1 MKANQRIQTIGQCK
15 SFFDFLSTIVGKKNI
30 DTSFLPTILLEMTN
44 ACFDRDTFA
53 NIKTLGLDNP
63 SKAISSYIGNNI
75 FKEYAIIDRNFQ
87 TSNIFVETNDIVTLN
102 LDYFETMFK
111 AFPMQVLK
119 VITLDKMQA
128 FLKNRTNETITKQIQ
143 SFYSLHI
150 DKSKVPI
157 NTFLNICGISIF
169 LTKIGSFKIT
179 SIRHWID
186 QQLLFVDPNQSVI
199 QQNTKDVYVSI
210 LETETKDLKIKLFQ
224 DVFKAFGSEFKFD
237 CDVSKALKNF
247 LSFESIFALYLANLN
262 MYQIQ
267 VRFQDILNQTTKD
280 PSVLTL
286 ISNIQKKVGKNIPLS
301 QIDMGRIVA
310 YIMSI
315 QILCIQEYC
324 KNKAFLDSKFDE
336 TSINT
341 FFQAIYSSYGT
352 SLQAFERMPI
362 RDFINKYIKFFDLR
376 IWNLSSAPEDANIR
390 YMKPSIKNKTTGV
403 ISSEIDSRACS
414 LESLKINFDIFL
426 KYYFE
431 QNKKLTFL
439 QMLEKII
446 DSSSVVKE
454 PMFYAIESDDF
465 LKKQSI
471 DIVSIDKNL
480 FSDLEILL
488 RVLVATIRE
497 FVLLSFLKKE
507 IAIDNKTN
515 KIVFLKYEDSNVSK
529 GNDMK
534 LETGVFANNKTIYF
548 SAACIGL
555 VFVGYLALSD

>member
-1 MKANQRIQTIGQCK
+1 MNANQKIQTIGQCK
-15 SFFDFLSTIVGKKNI
+15 SFFDFLSTIGDGKKI
-30 DTSFLPTILLEMTN
+30 DPNTLYKILFEMTN

-53 NIKTLGLDNP
+53 NMKTLGLDKP
-63 SKAISSYIGNNI
+63 SKAISSFISNNI

-87 TSNIFVETNDIVTLN
+87 TSNILVETNDIVTLN
-102 LDYFETMFK
+102 LDYFEIMFK
-111 AFPMQVLK
+111 TFPIQALK
-119 VITLDKMQA
+119 VITFDKMQA
-128 FLKNRTNETITKQIQ
+128 FLKNRNNETINKQIQ
-143 SFYSLHI
+143 NFYSLHI
-150 DKSKVPI
+150 DKNKMPI
-157 NTFLNICGISIF
+157 NAFLNICGISIF
-169 LTKIGSFKIT
+169 LARIGSFKIT

-186 QQLLFVDPNQSVI
+186 QQLLFVDPNQSI
-199 QQNTKDVYVSI
+199 IAQNTKDVYVSI

-224 DVFKAFGSEFKFD
+224 DIFKAFGSEFKFD
-237 CDVSKALKNF
+237 CDVSKSLKNF

-267 VRFQDILNQTTKD
+267 LKFQDILNQITKD
-280 PSVLTL
+280 PSISTL
-286 ISNIQKKVGKNIPLS
+286 VSNIQKKLSKDIPLS
-301 QIDMGRIVA
+301 QMDMGRIVA

-315 QILCIQEYC
+315 QILCVQEYC
-324 KNKAFLDSKFDE
+324 KNKTFLDSKFDE

-341 FFQAIYSSYGT
+341 FFQAIYSSYGS
-352 SLQAFERMPI
+352 SLQAFEQMPI
-362 RDFINKYIKFFDLR
+362 RDFINKYIKFFDLH
-376 IWNLSSAPEDANIR
+376 IWNLSSTPEDANIR

-414 LESLKINFDIFL
+414 LESLKVHFDTFL

-446 DSSSVVKE
+446 DSSSIVRE
-454 PMFYAIESDDF
+454 SGFYAIESEDF

-471 DIVSIDKNL
+471 DIIDMDKNL

-507 IAIDNKTN
+507 IAIDKKTGD
-515 KIVFLKYEDSNVSK
+515 IILLKSTNTNSISSNVESF
-529 GNDMK
+529 DS
-534 LETGVFANNKTIYF
+534 KTIYF

-555 VFVGYLALSD
+555 VFAGYLVLSD